1 MATVAATTST
11 TVGSTSTTM
20 GPLVGT
26 QAAQAVANHA
36 EKPEKFTGLNFK
48 RWQQK
53 MLFYL
58 TTLNLARFLTESPP
72 VLAEGTSDVQSVSA
86 IDAWKHSEYL
96 CRNYVLNGLSDALY
110 NVYLKVP
117 TAKELWESLER
128 KYKTEDAGTKKYVV
142 ARFLDYKMIDSKTV
156 MSQVQELQIILS
168 DILSEGMNLSE
179 TFQVAA
185 IVEKLPPSWVDFKN
199 YLKHKRKEMTIED
212 LVVRLRIEED
222 NRIAHKGGQVEASA
236 KANLVEH
243 GQSSRGHK
251 GNKGHKFNGKG
262 KNKGVDLGPKK
273 GGVKKKAGPFK
284 GKCYNCGQTGHRAD
298 QCKEP
303 KRDTALM
310 VDDDGMPL
318 VAMISDLTAMAEEV
332 NLVGNEP
339 KGWWVDTGATR
350 HVCPDRT
357 LFNTFKE
364 VVGEKL
370 YMGNAATTD
379 IKGEGDVILKWT
391 SGKELTLKNVL
402 YVPDLRKSLV
412 SGWMLNK
419 HGFRLVFESDNF
431 VLTKRG
437 MFVGK
442 GYAQNGMF
450 KLNVMAVKKNMNKS
464 ASTSAYL
471 VESPN
476 VWHGRL
482 GHVNFNSMRRLI
494 KLDYIPTFAIDSKTK
509 CKTCV
514 EAKQTR
520 SSFKSVERITEPLD
534 LIHTD
539 VCDLKSIPTR
549 GGNKYFITFID
560 DNTRY
565 CYVYLLKSKDEAIDK
580 FILYKA
586 EVENQL
592 NKKIKRVRSDRGG
605 EYVSPFGELCAK
617 SGIIHECTPPYTPQS
632 NGIAERK
639 NRTLKEMMNAML
651 ISSGMSQD
659 MWGEAILSANFL
671 LNKIPFKNKDITPHE
686 LWWGQKS
693 SYKYLKVWGCLAK
706 VIVTPPKALRIGPK
720 TVDCIFIG
728 YANNGT
734 SHRFLVYESK
744 NPDVHKDSI
753 IETRPGNVTYFE
765 EEFPMLVQTHA
776 SSSTTNHAS
785 SSTMVDETVREET
798 QEQLEVEEGEP
809 RRSKRQRT
817 EKSFGPDF
825 LTFMVESEPQTY
837 REAVTSSD
845 GPQWKEAIKSEI
857 DSILQNHTWEL
868 VDLPPGC
875 KPLGY
880 RWIFKKKMKVD
891 GSVDKYKAR
900 LVIKGFRQKEGLDY
914 FDTYSPVTRITS
926 IRFVLA
932 IAALRNLEIHQM
944 DVKTAFLNGELEEE
958 IYMEQPEG
966 FSAPGQEGKVCKL
979 VKSLYGLKQAP
990 KQWHQK
996 FDQVMLN
1003 SGFKIN
1009 ECDKCVYVKDTS
1021 KGYVILCLYV
1031 DDMLI
1036 IGSDDKMIRSTKD
1049 MLKARFD
1056 MKDMGLADV
1065 ILGVK
1070 IIRTQTGLVL
1080 SQSHYVD
1087 KILEKFNPG
1096 DTSVAQTPIDTS
1108 QHLSKNRGESVAQ
1121 LEYSRII
1128 GSLMYL
1134 MSCTRPDLAYA
1145 VSRLSRYTSNPS
1157 SDHWKGMTRLLRY
1170 LRYTRNYGLHYGQNP
1185 AVVEG
1190 FSDANWISDTKD
1202 SRSTSGYVFTL
1213 GGAAISWKSSKQTLI
1228 ARSTMESEFIALDK
1242 AGEEAEWLRQFLE
1255 YVPRWPKPLTAICI
1269 HCDCQSAIGRAQ
1281 SAMYNGRSRHM
1292 RRRHNTIRQLLSTG
1306 VITIDYVRSKDNIAD
1321 PLTKGLSREVVH
1333 KSSMGMGLKPLE

>member
-1 MATVAATTST
+1 MST
-11 TVGSTSTTM
+11 TVANSSSTMGPLESTTM

-36 EKPEKFTGLNFK
+36 EKPEKFSGLNFK

-72 VLAEGTSDVQSVSA
+72 EVAEENADAQSVSA
-86 IDAWKHSEYL
+86 LQAWKHSEYL
-96 CRNYVLNGLSDALY
+96 CRNYVLNGLVDSLY
-110 NVYLKVP
+110 NVYCKIS

-128 KYKTEDAGTKKYVV
+128 KYKTEDAGTKKFVV
-142 ARFLDYKMIDSKTV
+142 AKFLDYKMVDSKTV
-156 MSQVQELQIILS
+156 INQVQELQVILS
-168 DILSEGMNLSE
+168 DILSEGMVLGE

-185 IVEKLPPSWVDFKN
+185 MIEKLPPTWVDFKN
-199 YLKHKRKEMTIED
+199 YLKHKRKEMTMED

-222 NRIAHKGGQVEASA
+222 NRLAQKGSQVEAHA
-236 KANLVEH
+236 KANVVEY
-243 GQSSRGHK
+243 GQSSRFNKNDKVHK
-251 GNKGHKFNGKG
+251 SNSKGKG
-262 KNKGVDLGPKK
+262 KGVNLGPKK
-273 GGVKKKAGPFK
+273 GGVKKKVGPFK
-284 GKCYNCGQTGHRAD
+284 GRCYNCGETGHRAD
-298 QCKEP
+298 QCKAP
-303 KRDTALM
+303 KKEKAHM
-310 VDDDGMPL
+310 IDDDMPL
-318 VAMISDLTAMAEEV
+318 VAMITDHTDMLEEEM
-332 NLVGNEP
+332 VG
-339 KGWWVDTGATR
+339 D
-350 HVCPDRT
+350 
-357 LFNTFKE
+357 
-364 VVGEKL
+364 EKL
-370 YMGNAATTD
+370 YMGNGATAN

-391 SGKELTLKNVL
+391 SGKELALSNVL
-402 YVPDLRKSLV
+402 YVPELHKSLV
-412 SGWMLNK
+412 SGWLLNK
-419 HGFRLVFESDNF
+419 FGFRLVFESDKF
-431 VLTKRG
+431 VLSKRG

-450 KLNVMAVKKNMNKS
+450 KLNVMTVKKNINKN

-471 VESPN
+471 IESSN

-482 GHVNFNSMRRLI
+482 GHVNFNSLRRLI
-494 KLDYIPTFAIDSKTK
+494 KLNHIPASAIEPNSK

-520 SSFKSVERITEPLD
+520 SSFKSIERKTKPLD
-534 LIHTD
+534 MIHTD
-539 VCDLKSIPTR
+539 VCDLKSVPTR

-560 DNTRY
+560 DSTRY

-580 FILYKA
+580 FVLYKT

-592 NKKIKRVRSDRGG
+592 NKKIKVIRSDRGG
-605 EYVSPFGELCAK
+605 EYVSPFAEVCAQNC
-617 SGIIHECTPPYTPQS
+617 IIHECTAPYSPQQ

-651 ISSGMSQD
+651 ISSGLSED
-659 MWGEAILSANFL
+659 MWGEAILSANYL
-671 LNKIPFKNKDITPHE
+671 LNKIPLKNKDVTPYE
-686 LWWGQKS
+686 LWMGREP
-693 SYKYLKVWGCLAK
+693 SYKYLRVWGCLAK
-706 VIVTPPKALRIGPK
+706 VVVPPPKAQKIGPK
-720 TVDCIFIG
+720 IVDCVFIG
-728 YANNGT
+728 YAQH
-734 SHRFLVYESK
+734 SSAYRFLVHESK
-744 NPDVHKDSI
+744 NPDGK
-753 IETRPGNVTYFE
+753 T
-765 EEFPMLVQTHA
+765 
-776 SSSTTNHAS
+776 SSSS
-785 SSTMVDETVREET
+785 PVDEIVQDES
-798 QEQLEVEEGEP
+798 QEQSEDEEVEP

-825 LTFMVESEPQTY
+825 LTYMVEGDPQTY
-837 REAVTSSD
+837 KEAVTSSE
-845 GPQWKEAIKSEI
+845 GPQWKKAIKSEI

-880 RWIFKKKMKVD
+880 RWLFKRKMKPD
-891 GSVDKYKAR
+891 GSIDKYKAR
-900 LVIKGFRQKEGLDY
+900 LVIKGYRQKEGLDY

-926 IRFVLA
+926 VRLVLA
-932 IAALRNLEIHQM
+932 IAALRKLEVHQM
-944 DVKTAFLNGELEEE
+944 DVKTAFLNGELDEE

-996 FDQVMLN
+996 FDQVMIN
-1003 SGFKIN
+1003 NGFKIN
-1009 ECDKCVYVKDTS
+1009 ECDKCVYIKDTS
-1021 KGYVILCLYV
+1021 RGYVMLCLYV

-1036 IGSDDKMIRSTKD
+1036 IGSNDHMIRSTKD

-1070 IIRTQTGLVL
+1070 IIRTQNGLVL

-1087 KILEKFNPG
+1087 KILEKFNSN
-1096 DTSVAQTPIDTS
+1096 DTSIAQTPIDTS
-1108 QHLSKNRGESVAQ
+1108 HHLTKNRGEGVAQ
-1121 LEYSRII
+1121 LEYSRVI

-1134 MSCTRPDLAYA
+1134 MTSTRPDLAYA

-1157 SDHWKGMTRLLRY
+1157 SEHWKSMTRLLRY
-1170 LRYTRNYGLHYGQNP
+1170 LRYTRNYGLHYGQDP

-1190 FSDANWISDTKD
+1190 YSDANWISDIKD
-1202 SRSTSGYVFTL
+1202 SKSTSGYVFTL
-1213 GGAAISWKSSKQTLI
+1213 GGAAISWKSSKQTII

-1255 YVPRWPKPLTAICI
+1255 YVPKWPKPVTAICI
-1269 HCDCQSAIGRAQ
+1269 HCDCQSAIGRSQ
-1281 SAMYNGRSRHM
+1281 SAMYNGKSRHI

-1306 VITIDYVRSKDNIAD
+1306 VITIDYVKSKDNIAD

-1333 KSSMGMGLKPLE
+1333 KSSRGMGLKPLE